1 MGKPTPAFQD
11 LAPKAS
17 HSDSINVMTDLL
29 ITGLNRSGAFNSYR
43 FIYTIRA
50 VIMQLTGFFSN
61 GIHLCTIFIYS
72 FENESRYCIES
83 AIENVSFF

>member
-1 MGKPTPAFQD
+1 MGGILAFQD

-29 ITGLNRSGAFNSYR
+29 ITGLNRSGAFNLEPIHLYDTGSYYA
-43 FIYTIRA
+43 I
-50 VIMQLTGFFSN
+50 TGFLTTVFIFALS
-61 GIHLCTIFIYS
+61 FIYS